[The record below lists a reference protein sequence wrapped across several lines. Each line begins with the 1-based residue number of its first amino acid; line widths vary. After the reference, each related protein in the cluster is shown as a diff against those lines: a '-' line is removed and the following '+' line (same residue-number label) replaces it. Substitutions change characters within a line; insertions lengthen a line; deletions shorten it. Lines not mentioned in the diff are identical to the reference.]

1 MPWPHETFLKYMLFF
16 PLITLHCPR
25 SKFFFWISWMVV
37 ISGFTTVVD
46 THCFDGSGTETGNTL
61 RMIYAKYYRKWAGWR
76 GSKPENTYT
85 VNFSTHPGNVAEP
98 EPEPPGAA
106 TFRVVPEPI
115 FLLAGVESRSRLFEG
130 APAPATSIWQAKKE
144 SLVIQKRLNNSL
156 LRAQNEKCYCMEQ
169 EPPFFCLEPE
179 PTQFGRSRLR
189 DLGLPEPEPPKK
201 VAAPQHCLWLSN
213 LRQYF
218 SRAASLGSAVWPAC

>member
-1 MPWPHETFLKYMLFF
+1 MSYNEIFILSSFWVVNLLLKSCTFGSFFIIFLHVWIRIRIRNTGMDPDPQNSWIRIQYGSTTMPSPHETFLKYMLFF

-115 FLLAGVESRSRLFEG
+115 FFLVSRSR
-130 APAPATSIWQAKKE
+130 
-144 SLVIQKRLNNSL
+144 
-156 LRAQNEKCYCMEQ
+156 
-169 EPPFFCLEPE
+169 
-179 PTQFGRSRLR
+179 
-189 DLGLPEPEPPKK
+189 EPEPPFWRRSSSGYFYLASKK
-201 VAAPQHCLWLSN
+201 GKPCD
-213 LRQYF
+213 
-218 SRAASLGSAVWPAC
+218 PKKT